1 VTETQIRQLLALHK
15 TWIES
20 NQKSGRQLVLEGEE
34 WTAFL
39 SAHFTNCR
47 FENCRF
53 MNADMRGLRA
63 EGCDFTASDFTRAD
77 LTDAILP
84 GSVLTNCV
92 FDWSWLVRTDLRSA
106 TLTGV
111 RLENARL
118 LRTKL
123 YNERRYQFARPSK
136 MAKELDV
143 SPEGDASLLA
153 GIEGLERLLELRT
166 A

>member
-1 VTETQIRQLLALHK
+1 MDRRPPCGRGCVQRPALRLHVHRLPRRGVRLFEHRVSLRALHK
-15 TWIES
+15 LPVRE
-20 NQKSGRQLVLEGEE
+20 LPV
-34 WTAFL
+34 
-39 SAHFTNCR
+39 
-47 FENCRF
+47 

-111 RLENARL
+111 RL
-118 LRTKL
+118 
-123 YNERRYQFARPSK
+123 
-136 MAKELDV
+136 
-143 SPEGDASLLA
+143 
-153 GIEGLERLLELRT
+153 
-166 A
+166 